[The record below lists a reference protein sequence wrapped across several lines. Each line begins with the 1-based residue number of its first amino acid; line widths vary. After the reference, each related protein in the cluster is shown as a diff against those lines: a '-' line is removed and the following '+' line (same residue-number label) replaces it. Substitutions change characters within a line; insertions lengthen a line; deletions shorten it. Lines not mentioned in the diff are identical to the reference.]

1 MIYIVSDESIVANKL
16 KELCDKNSLRVTICT
31 TLESLDSIVKHKPI
45 VAICINSMSDQNTS
59 GASSFII
66 KASQAKVF
74 QHTAFALL
82 EKDPVNEMSKIQGMT
97 LGYSLILEQK
107 LDELDQDRLINFINA
122 EIAYFKNKAA

>member
-16 KELCDKNSLRVTICT
+16 KELCNKNSLRVTICS
-31 TLESLDSIVKHKPI
+31 TLDSLDSIVKNKPI

-82 EKDPVNEMSKIQGMT
+82 EKENINEMNKIQAMT
-97 LGYSLILEQK
+97 LGYSLIIEQK
-107 LDELDQDRLINFINA
+107 LDELDQERIINFINA
-122 EIAYFKNKAA
+122 EIAYFNSKVA